1 MGAGYWLNP
10 DTGMCVQ
17 VTTTHDEFVRDRTNA
32 KSIGLSEHC
41 YIQIMQYPAT
51 AVDEIRLAALRE
63 GLVRMREHPRYLSV
77 QFTAEP
83 QRVRL
88 ILESVLV
95 ALTERKIHPDTMLA
109 IDNLLSGESAS
120 ITLRELQTKIEGNEP
135 VMDKTGV
142 LP

>member
-17 VTTTHDEFVRDRTNA
+17 VATTHDEFVRDRTNA
-32 KSIGLSEHC
+32 KSIGLSEDC
-41 YIQIMQYPAT
+41 YTQIMQYPAT
-51 AVDEIRLAALRE
+51 AVDEIRLLALHE

-88 ILESVLV
+88 NLESVVV
-95 ALTERKIHPDTMLA
+95 ALTERKIHLDTMLVV
-109 IDNLLSGESAS
+109 DNLLSHESAS
-120 ITLRELQTKIEGNEP
+120 ITLRELQGKVESDSA
-135 VMDKTGV
+135 VMGETGV